1 MIRYAGHVTATGFGT
16 AVWCC
21 YNDVLREEETDC
33 ELKPAGPQDAV
44 RASRKV
50 RKTLL
55 EAGGKGGLCYAVGES
70 LAVLLQ

>member
-1 MIRYAGHVTATGFGT
+1 MIRYAGHVTATGFRT

-50 RKTLL
+50 RKTYWKP
-55 EAGGKGGLCYAVGES
+55 EERGVFVMQWEKV
-70 LAVLLQ
+70 